1 MDACLHR
8 NDVLN
13 FSEVSDKYRIK
24 NLVKMNHNLEILIK
38 QKVSHLKVVDVIS
51 QIAERDKVQVYAV
64 GGFVRDVILNRERND
79 LDVLVIGSGID
90 FAKNVADKLK
100 IENVSYYKN
109 FGTAHF
115 DYQGMNIEFVGARKE
130 SYDRTTRKPIVED
143 GTFEDD
149 IKRRDFTINTLA
161 ISLNKIDFGKLI
173 DTYNGLA
180 DIESKLIRTPLDP
193 FKTFDDD
200 PLRIMRAFR
209 FAAQLNFNVDESIM
223 IAAKEMRERL
233 SIVSQERITDEF
245 LKILASPK
253 PSVGFTLLFDSGVL
267 EIVFPEISIMTGVDQ
282 RKDYHHKDVF
292 LHTLQVVDN
301 ICRETDDVW
310 LRFAALV
317 HDIAK
322 PPTKKF
328 VEGIGWTFHGHEE
341 LGARMMRKIF
351 IRLKLPLHKL
361 EYIQKLIRL
370 HLRPIALAKED
381 VTDSAIRRFVV
392 NAGEDLED
400 LIILCRADITS
411 KNPIKVEKYL
421 ANYERVMQKVRDVK
435 ERDQLRAFQS
445 PVRGEEIMQICNLKP
460 SRKVGEIKTAIEEAI
475 LDGKIGNNYEEAYK
489 YLMEIKDQLLEN

>member
-1 MDACLHR
+1 
-8 NDVLN
+8 
-13 FSEVSDKYRIK
+13 
-24 NLVKMNHNLEILIK
+24 MNNELEILIK
-38 QKVSHLKVVDVIS
+38 EKISDLKILDVIS
-51 QIAERDKVQVYAV
+51 RVAELDKISVYAV
-64 GGFVRDVILNRERND
+64 GGFVRDLILNRERND
-79 LDVLVIGSGID
+79 LDILVIGSGTD
-90 FAKNVADKLK
+90 FAKSVADELGVT
-100 IENVSYYKN
+100 NVSYFKN

-115 DYQGMNIEFVGARKE
+115 DYQHMNIEFVGARKE
-130 SYDRTTRKPIVED
+130 SYDRNTRKPIVED
-143 GTFEDD
+143 GTFEED
-149 IKRRDFTINTLA
+149 ISRRDFTINTLA
-161 ISLNKIDFGKLI
+161 ISLNKNEFGKLI
-173 DTYNGLA
+173 DKYDGVS
-180 DIESKLIRTPLDP
+180 DINKKLIRTPLDP

-209 FAAQLNFNVDESIM
+209 FASQLNFNVDESIM
-223 IAAKEMRERL
+223 NAAKEMRERL
-233 SIVSQERITDEF
+233 DIVSQERITDEF
-245 LKILASPK
+245 LKIMASLK
-253 PSVGFTLLFDSGVL
+253 PSIGLQLLFDSSVL
-267 EIVFPEISIMTGVDQ
+267 EIVFPEISIMAGVDQ

-301 ICRETDDVW
+301 ICKQTDDVW

-328 VEGIGWTFHGHEE
+328 VEGIGWTFHGHED
-341 LGARMMRKIF
+341 LGSRMMKKIF
-351 IRLKLPLHKL
+351 HRMKLPLHKL

-411 KNPIKVEKYL
+411 KNPVKVEKYL
-421 ANYERVMQKVRDVK
+421 GNYERVMQKVRDVK

-445 PVRGEEIMQICNLKP
+445 PVRGEEIMKICNLKP
-460 SRKVGEIKTAIEEAI
+460 SRKVGDIKTAIEEAI

-489 YLMEIKDQLLEN
+489 YLLEIKDQFLGE